1 MAEEMAGIDR
11 GGRRERLAVTIGY
24 AVDKCKC
31 SMECRGNPLQI
42 LITPQ
47 GQMQLTLS
55 GGSVGRASFHA
66 LVLY

>member
-31 SMECRGNPLQI
+31 SMECREI
-42 LITPQ
+42 L
-47 GQMQLTLS
+47 S
-55 GGSVGRASFHA
+55 KSS
-66 LVLY
+66 